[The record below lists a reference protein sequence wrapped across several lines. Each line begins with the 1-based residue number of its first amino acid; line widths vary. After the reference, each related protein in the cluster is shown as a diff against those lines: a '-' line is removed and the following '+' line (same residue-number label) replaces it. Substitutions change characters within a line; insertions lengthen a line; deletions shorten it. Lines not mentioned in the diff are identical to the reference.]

1 MARVVAGNR
10 VPQMTTTAAVPPP
23 SAPPPPRPPGSA
35 PKLAV
40 KRMTMG
46 RLARRNL
53 RAKPSRFIATML
65 AVLVGTGFLA
75 GALVLKDSIG
85 SSLESNAVQLV
96 QNVDAAV
103 VPKQLESLQ
112 GGGGGPPTAQSGVPY
127 AELAT
132 VQKASGVAGAAGAM
146 TGSVEILNGVNQ
158 PVRAGSLGRLWIPVP
173 ELNPFTVVSGQAPA
187 NAGEIAVD
195 RETADQAGL
204 QVGSAVSLRT
214 TSGAAQARVVGITS
228 FGDDASANVSGD
240 LFTSQADAASYL
252 NEGVAA
258 YDSIYVHASPGA
270 TNEVMSS
277 VQQAVGDGFDVIDG
291 ATLRKQ
297 QQGAAG
303 EFAGFIGTGLQIF
316 AYVSLF
322 VCLFIIYNTFS
333 IIVAQRLREFALL
346 RAIGADTRQIR
357 KSVRREALLI
367 GVLASFAGLV
377 LGIVLFLLLLRLV
390 PAFKGLTGGGA
401 VKLRVSLA
409 TVIQVMGLGV
419 LITFFSAV
427 VPSFR
432 AGRTPPIAA
441 LQSVS
446 IDRSGANRFRM
457 IAGPVLIVVGAA
469 LLVLGVQTGSL
480 LLAVP
485 GPVLMF
491 LGVLIGG
498 PRLAVWFSAA
508 VGFVVRPIARRV
520 GKLAVE
526 NVERNPTRTATT
538 ANALVIGVFLV
549 VFVTAAGGAIR
560 DYASDQLGQF
570 AGPDL
575 TVGVRQGALPANLV
589 QQVQDLPDV
598 TSTVPIY
605 PTVGDVGQQ
614 FASATDF
621 TKLDTAGFKLSGP
634 AGPTNGNLSGLRD
647 DQVVVWSFIA
657 PSQGLTIG
665 SPVTVTL
672 ANGKTLDLTV
682 GALVDPVFTVPGAF
696 IVSSNAVL
704 AADPNLQ
711 PGQLAVQTKP
721 GTQQQVQ
728 QQVEDLAASYTSV
741 SVAPGDI
748 FSQLIKSVFTALI
761 QSVNALLGVAVV
773 IALFGIVNTLILSVT
788 ERTREIGVLRAVGMS
803 RAQLRATIRIEAVI
817 VALLGT
823 VVGLVFGLFVAY
835 MATRPIFAEGT
846 SSFPWPV
853 GSLVLIVLLGLVLG
867 VVASL
872 IPAWRASR
880 LNILD
885 AITVE

>member
-1 MARVVAGNR
+1 
-10 VPQMTTTAAVPPP
+10 
-23 SAPPPPRPPGSA
+23 
-35 PKLAV
+35 
-40 KRMTMG
+40 MG

-53 RAKPSRFIATML
+53 RAKPSRFVATML

-75 GALVLKDSIG
+75 GALVLKDSIS
-85 SSLESNAVQLV
+85 SSLESNAVQQV

-132 VQKASGVAGAAGAM
+132 VQKAADVAGAAGIV
-146 TGSVEILNGVNQ
+146 TGDVEIVNTANQ
-158 PVRAGSLGRLWIPVP
+158 PVRAGSVGRLWIPVP
-173 ELNPFTVVSGQAPA
+173 QINPFTVDSGQPPA

-204 QVGSAVSLRT
+204 SVGSAVTLRT
-214 TSGAAQARVVGITS
+214 TSGTAKAKVVGLTS

-240 LFTSQADAASYL
+240 IFVSQADAASYL
-252 NEGVAA
+252 SEGVQQ
-258 YDSIYVHASPGA
+258 YDSIYVVATPGTSGQVVA
-270 TNEVMSS
+270 S
-277 VQQAVGDGFDVIDG
+277 VQKAVGDDYSVIDG
-291 ATLRKQ
+291 EALRKQ
-297 QQGAAG
+297 AQGSAG
-303 EFAGFIGTGLQIF
+303 EFAGFIGTGLQVF

-346 RAIGADTRQIR
+346 RAIGADTKQIR
-357 KSVRREALLI
+357 KSVRREALVI

-401 VKLRVSLA
+401 VKLRVSPA
-409 TVIQVMGLGV
+409 TIIQVMGLGV
-419 LITFFSAV
+419 VITFVSAV

-441 LQSVS
+441 LQSVA

-457 IAGPVLIVVGAA
+457 IAGPILIAVGVVLMI
-469 LLVLGVQTGSL
+469 LGVQAGSL

-485 GPVLMF
+485 GPFFMF

-508 VGFVVRPIARRV
+508 LGFVVRPIARRV

-570 AGPDL
+570 SGPDL
-575 TVGVRQGALPANLV
+575 TVAVREGALPASV
-589 QQVQDLPDV
+589 VSQVQALPDV
-598 TSTVPIY
+598 QSTVPIY
-605 PTVGDVGQQ
+605 PTVGEVGQD

-634 AGPTNGNLSGLRD
+634 AGPVNGSLTGLRD

-657 PSQGLTIG
+657 QAMGLQIG
-665 SPVTVTL
+665 SPVSVKLADGTVL
-672 ANGKTLDLTV
+672 NVTV
-682 GALVDPVFTVPGAF
+682 GALVDPVFTIPGSF
-696 IVSSNAVL
+696 LVSQTPVL
-704 AADPNLQ
+704 AAEPNLG
-711 PGQLAVQTKP
+711 PGQLAVRTTP
-721 GTQQQVQ
+721 GSQQQVQ
-728 QQVEDLAASYTSV
+728 QQIEDLTASYTSIA
-741 SVAPGDI
+741 VAPGDI
-748 FSQLIKSVFTALI
+748 FSQIIKSVFTALI

-773 IALFGIVNTLILSVT
+773 IALFGIINTLILSVT

-803 RAQLRATIRIEAVI
+803 RAQLRATIRIEAIV

-835 MATRPIFAEGT
+835 MATKPIFADGK
-846 SSFPWPV
+846 SSFPWPI
-853 GSLVLIVLLGLVLG
+853 GSLGLIVLLGLVLG

-880 LNILD
+880 LDILD
-885 AITVE
+885 SITVE